1 MQFTIWQGLSS
12 RKWFVQEG
20 KTILANTSLVNTS
33 FLNRT
38 GIWTSLRTVNSF
50 EVDNKNVDNK
60 FESKEEALQALYDWA
75 KTLSEEQFAEF
86 VVCRMNGG
94 ITVDPS
100 F

>member
-1 MQFTIWQGLSS
+1 MSMQFTIWQGLSS
-12 RKWFVQEG
+12 GKWFVQRG
-20 KTILANTSLVNTS
+20 RTILVNTSLVNTS

-50 EVDNKNVDNK
+50 EVDNK